1 MSGNEPMQA
10 SATPAPSLRADVL
23 VVDDNPANIELLVAI
38 LGSHG
43 YRCRVANSGARA
55 LAAARADVPDLVMLD
70 IAMPGMDGYEV
81 CRQLKADSATRA
93 TPVIFLSAL
102 NGIIDKVQ
110 AFGAGGAD
118 YIGKPFQLEEVI
130 ARVENQVRIAR
141 MQREVEQRNVEL
153 ARVNAELVA
162 VARRLEEGNAQLRRL
177 SERDGLTGVANR
189 RLFDGNL
196 LAAWTEAQQSG
207 REVAMI
213 LIDIDHFKEFNDA
226 CGHLGG
232 DDCLKRVARAL
243 DAEAGAAGAMVAR
256 YGGEEFSVLVVDP
269 ARTDVRVLAEALRAR
284 VEFEHLSHPRS
295 PVSPVVTVSVGVATL
310 VAGRTLEP
318 AMLIDAADRALYQ
331 AKADGRNRVGVS
343 FPNPRAP

>member
-1 MSGNEPMQA
+1 MQA
-10 SATPAPSLRADVL
+10 SADPALSPRADIL

-81 CRQLKADSATRA
+81 CRQLKADAATRSTA
-93 TPVIFLSAL
+93 VIFLSAL
-102 NGIIDKVQ
+102 NGVIDKVE

-141 MQREVEQRNVEL
+141 MQREVESRNVEL
-153 ARVNAELVA
+153 ARLNAELQA
-162 VARRLEEGNAQLRRL
+162 VARRLEDGNAQLRRL

-189 RLFDGNL
+189 RLFDGSL
-196 LAAWTEAQQSG
+196 LAAWAEAQQAG
-207 REVAMI
+207 RDIALI
-213 LIDIDHFKEFNDA
+213 LIDIDHFKEYNDA

-243 DAEAGAAGAMVAR
+243 EAEASAAGALVAR
-256 YGGEEFSVLVVDP
+256 YGGEEFSVLVADP
-269 ARTDVRVLAEALRAR
+269 SHTDVHALAEALRAR
-284 VEFEHLSHPRS
+284 IVAEHLPHPRS
-295 PVSPVVTVSVGVATL
+295 PVAPIVTVSVGAATL
-310 VAGRTLEP
+310 AARAALEP
-318 AMLIDAADRALYQ
+318 ALLIDAADRALYL
-331 AKADGRNRVGVS
+331 AKAAGRNRVG
-343 FPNPRAP
+343 A